1 MAEHSSPIQSPTQA
15 PERHGWSDVLKHR
28 WPSLLGVLLVIITV
42 YDLKLDQG
50 FVYFL
55 SALTIFMALVYL
67 GAAVLGQRS
76 SAWLVFG
83 IGVVLITIL
92 RLLDMNLTSIVV
104 FLAAALV
111 FLVMGVV
118 TGRWRTASSLPLE
131 TVGML
136 VFSATAFIALNLD
149 LNLAGYV
156 LAVGLLGHAI
166 WDGVHLWQNRV
177 VARSYAEFC
186 AVLDVL
192 LAVTILVIL

>member
-1 MAEHSSPIQSPTQA
+1 MAEDSTPIQSPSQT
-15 PERHGWSDVLKHR
+15 PERHGWGDVLKHR
-28 WPSLLGVLLVIITV
+28 WPTLLGVLLLVLTV
-42 YDLKLDQG
+42 FDLKLDQG
-50 FVYFL
+50 FVSFL
-55 SALTIFMALVYL
+55 AALVIFMALIYL

-83 IGVVLITIL
+83 VGLVLITIL
-92 RLLDMNLTSIVV
+92 RQMDMNLTSIVV

-111 FLVMGVV
+111 FLVVGAV

-136 VFSATAFIALNLD
+136 VFSAIALIALNLD
-149 LNLAGYV
+149 LNLAGYL
-156 LAVGLLGHAI
+156 LAAGLLGHAI

-192 LAVTILVIL
+192 LGVTILVIL